1 MKTHVLA
8 ATLALLACST
18 APAAGFDDWPVH
30 HAFGDGSDLALS
42 GAWRYDNNT
51 FSNDRRADGSSVF
64 EDAATLRR
72 KELALVL
79 KKPGVYDAV
88 VSYEFKTHAWLDTFL
103 RLQSTPLAGRD
114 IGAFRIGY
122 SKTPVSFE
130 AGTPTRATS
139 FLELALPSQA
149 LFEGRRTG
157 IDWQLERPAWIAN
170 VGAYAGQDLH
180 GDNDGTTFAA
190 RLAWTPRKA
199 AGDVLHLGLS
209 ASQEERDATTDG
221 RGIRHP
227 AVARFGTPPET
238 GLTPVR
244 LVDTGVLAD
253 AGRIRRA
260 GLEGLWIR
268 GPWSVQGEWLAGDV
282 ARQGNA
288 ADFHA
293 AGWYVFGSWIAT
305 GESRPYGGGN
315 TGNVK
320 PQRPWGAWE
329 LLLRYSELD
338 LDDGA
343 VRGGREHDWTLGANW
358 YLTQH
363 FKLQGNLVRA
373 TSERGNLEVD
383 PHIVEL
389 RAQVQF

>member
-1 MKTHVLA
+1 
-8 ATLALLACST
+8 
-18 APAAGFDDWPVH
+18 
-30 HAFGDGSDLALS
+30 
-42 GAWRYDNNT
+42 
-51 FSNDRRADGSSVF
+51 
-64 EDAATLRR
+64 
-72 KELALVL
+72 
-79 KKPGVYDAV
+79 
-88 VSYEFKTHAWLDTFL
+88 
-103 RLQSTPLAGRD
+103 
-114 IGAFRIGY
+114 
-122 SKTPVSFE
+122 
-130 AGTPTRATS
+130 
-139 FLELALPSQA
+139 
-149 LFEGRRTG
+149 
-157 IDWQLERPAWIAN
+157 
-170 VGAYAGQDLH
+170 
-180 GDNDGTTFAA
+180 
-190 RLAWTPRKA
+190 
-199 AGDVLHLGLS
+199 
-209 ASQEERDATTDG
+209 
-221 RGIRHP
+221 
-227 AVARFGTPPET
+227 
-238 GLTPVR
+238 
-244 LVDTGVLAD
+244 
-253 AGRIRRA
+253 
-260 GLEGLWIR
+260 
-268 GPWSVQGEWLAGDV
+268 VQGEWLAGDV